1 MVDENI
7 RYVLLPE
14 VLAKTSSTL
23 EQSIGSNLK
32 TALGPQLSK
41 EIPDAVSRALKAP
54 QLFQSLSEQ
63 VAKKVSSGFEPVV
76 VASVGSVV
84 APAISKLSNLIEQQ
98 IGEQLRQ
105 SQAQR
110 RDDAAKITQLTETV
124 HTCLETIQ
132 SMVATQAE
140 LQAQVAKLQ
149 QSIVQP
155 IPQAPAP
162 RKEAPPVKQKT
173 PEELEIESITKLL
186 TEGNY
191 EQGTMQWLQSPR
203 TDELF
208 DAIFVRCN
216 PGYLRQVSPLLV
228 LSTGAVVS
236 EPLDRNLPE
245 RLAWLDAV
253 LQSVNPQ
260 VSNYLPE
267 INVSIY

>member
-1 MVDENI
+1 MI
-7 RYVLLPE
+7 
-14 VLAKTSSTL
+14 
-23 EQSIGSNLK
+23 
-32 TALGPQLSK
+32 
-41 EIPDAVSRALKAP
+41 
-54 QLFQSLSEQ
+54 
-63 VAKKVSSGFEPVV
+63 

-84 APAISKLSNLIEQQ
+84 TPAIGKLSNTIEQQ

-105 SQAQR
+105 SQVQR
-110 RDDAAKITQLTETV
+110 REDAAKITQLTDTV

-140 LQAQVAKLQ
+140 LQAQIAKLQ
-149 QSIVQP
+149 QSIAQP
-155 IPQAPAP
+155 PPQAPAP
-162 RKEAPPVKQKT
+162 KEAASPVKQKT

-216 PGYLRQVSPLLV
+216 PGYLRQISPLLV

-236 EPLDRNLPE
+236 EPLDRNLE
-245 RLAWLDAV
+245 QRLAWLDAV
-253 LQSVNPQ
+253 LQSVNPH
-260 VSNYLPE
+260 
-267 INVSIY
+267 VSILTHESDVNIS